1 MLGNRFALSMTF
13 ILFATMVCGLAW
25 AIGNEV
31 VGYIVAAGLFSGLG
45 ILEQLGV
52 ITAFRGFLRFALL
65 IVLPSAAFPL
75 ADLGYLPFPEVALW
89 IAAFTMLAALPIF
102 WWQIAKRGQSETSF
116 GCPLMGI

>member
-102 WWQIAKRGQSETSF
+102 WWQIAKRGQSETS
-116 GCPLMGI
+116 LDVR